1 MLVTMYPMG
10 DRLRARAVENLRSFD
25 PVAVERDDLRRA
37 AVALVIVGAGIA
49 GGDAATSPGHGR
61 DRSGSRTGTP
71 DRAEAIG
78 GTPDPDPDPRDAAFL
93 LTRRAAGLRAHPGQW
108 ALPGGRLD
116 GDEDPA
122 SAARREVAE
131 ELGLR
136 IGAEQV
142 LGVLDDFPTRSGYA
156 MTPVVLWGP
165 GSGVI
170 DANPD
175 EVESVRVVPL
185 AQLDHPESP
194 SFERIPESEAPIIRM
209 RLSDRWINAPTAA
222 ILYQFREVMLHGRP
236 TRVAHYEQ
244 PVWAW
249 K

>member
-1 MLVTMYPMG
+1 VAMEPLD
-10 DRLRARAVENLRSFD
+10 DRLRARAVENLRSFE

-49 GGDAATSPGHGR
+49 VGDEAPAPGHE
-61 DRSGSRTGTP
+61 SR
-71 DRAEAIG
+71 RG
-78 GTPDPDPDPRDAAFL
+78 GLPPPTDPGANDLGAPDPEEAAFL

-136 IGAEQV
+136 IGADQV

-165 GSGVI
+165 GSGMV

-194 SFERIPESEAPIIRM
+194 SFESIPESDAPIIRM

-222 ILYQFREVMLHGRP
+222 ILYQFREVVLHGRP